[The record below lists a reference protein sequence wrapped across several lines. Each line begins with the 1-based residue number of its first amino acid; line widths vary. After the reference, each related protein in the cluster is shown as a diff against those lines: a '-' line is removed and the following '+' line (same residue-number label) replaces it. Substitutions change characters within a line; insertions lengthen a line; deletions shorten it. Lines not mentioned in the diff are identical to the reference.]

1 MYISSSAYTGK
12 LHSRKR
18 LKKQEKEEKLL
29 KKTNKMQKRG
39 NQRP

>member
-18 LKKQEKEEKLL
+18 LKKEEKLL